1 MDCCKREK
9 KENVGKKLEYDPK
22 FQGPVRWSKRVP
34 TDVYCILLFCF
45 FWVGMLVI
53 AFYAFAEGTPSRLL
67 HPVDSRG
74 RLCGVDAGVE
84 DKPHLFF
91 FDLTACANIYQTFI
105 SSGVTNLSLDT
116 SNLFSCPTPQVCVTE
131 CPNATLTGITNNPIC
146 VDGVDTT
153 QFRSIDLSN
162 GIPDISAIP
171 AAGNLLNEIINGRC
185 APYYIL
191 STAIAERCIPTFVSV
206 DTAAG
211 TFLDFNSTVANYT
224 LDNTI
229 SISDIRDGTLAIALI
244 VNFRQLLI
252 DIYRDLTIVW
262 PYLLAGLILSAIVP
276 FLYIVLMRWLAWVV
290 VIAGIIFTYVV
301 LAGITGFSF
310 YQFWRFETSAN
321 NTNVVSD
328 AFSAAFQQLLPWWRY
343 QRETW
348 LALGI
353 IFAIFLLI
361 LSLLLIFLIPRIVL
375 AIKIIVQASRAVSSL
390 WSSLFYPFI
399 TWILLGVIAIYYI
412 VIAVFLVTA
421 TEKQF
426 SIVANDTIPVVNRTF
441 VDQAGNT
448 FIYENGSLCDI
459 IQFMEL
465 NGNTNTSDTRLIF
478 FQNDQNQTIAATLSC
493 TFLQFFTSNLL
504 IFAQFY
510 HLFGLFWTANYIVA
524 LGECALAGGFAVWYW
539 APMVKGN
546 RKIPW
551 FPVQKSS
558 LVAFI
563 YHSGSLAFGALIIA
577 IIQLIRAILAY
588 TQRQLKKHKELKV
601 IQYVLCALGCL
612 FFILEKVL
620 RYINRMAYIE
630 IAIYGYGFCRGAYHA
645 VSLLIRNVV
654 RAAVKDRVAHFIL
667 FLGKLAC
674 VGLVAVL
681 SYLFFGEYNSTLG
694 ESLWGRPLNYYLIP
708 IFILVFATYLIASG
722 FLDTYGM
729 AIDTLFI
736 CVLEDMERNHG
747 RDHRFDSKLKNAYV
761 KDGESKKKGEGTEGE
776 ESSPDDKKKKKK

>member
-1 MDCCKREK
+1 MATCCGKEG
-9 KENVGKKLEYDPK
+9 KENLGNKLQYDPG
-22 FQGPVRWSKRVP
+22 FTGPVRWSKRVP
-34 TDVYCILLFCF
+34 TDIFCILLFCF
-45 FWVGMLVI
+45 FWVGMIVI
-53 AFYAFAEGTPSRLL
+53 AFYSVAEGTPSRLL

-74 RLCGVDAGVE
+74 RLCGVDSAVA
-84 DKPHLFF
+84 DKPFLFF
-91 FDLTACANIYQTFI
+91 FDLTACASIYRTVLSGI
-105 SSGVTNLSLDT
+105 SNLSIDT
-116 SNLFSCPTPQVCVTE
+116 SNLFSCPTPQVCVST
-131 CPNATLTGITNNPIC
+131 CPNETITGITNNPIC
-146 VDGVDTT
+146 IDGVDTT
-153 QFRSIDLSN
+153 RFASIDISN
-162 GIPDISAIP
+162 GIPSISAIP
-171 AAGNLLNEIINGRC
+171 AAADLLGEIVDGRC
-185 APYYIL
+185 APYYVL
-191 STAIAERCIPTFVSV
+191 STPIADRCIPTFVSV

-211 TFLDFNSTVANYT
+211 TFLDFNSTVADYS
-224 LDNTI
+224 LDSTI
-229 SISDIRDGTLAIALI
+229 SIQDVQDGTLAIALI
-244 VNFRQLLI
+244 VNFRQFLI

-262 PYLLAGLILSAIVP
+262 PYLIGGLILSALVP

-290 VIAGIIFTYVV
+290 VIAGIVATYVL
-301 LAGITGFSF
+301 LAGITGFSY
-310 YQFWRFETSAN
+310 YQFWRFETNAN
-321 NTNVVSD
+321 STNVVSN

-353 IFAIFLLI
+353 IFSVVLLI
-361 LSLLLIFLIPRIVL
+361 LSLLLIFLIPRIIL

-399 TWILLGVIAIYYI
+399 TWILLGVIATYYV

-421 TEKQF
+421 TDKQF
-426 SIVANDTIPVVNRTF
+426 SIVTNDTIPVAARTF
-441 VDQAGNT
+441 VNLAGQSFT
-448 FIYENGSLCDI
+448 YENGSLCDI
-459 IQFMEL
+459 DEFIEL
-465 NGNTNTSDTRLIF
+465 NGNTNTSDIRLVT
-478 FQNDQNQTIAATLSC
+478 FQNDLNQTVTATISC
-493 TFLQFFTSNLL
+493 TFLQFFTSNAL

-539 APMVKGN
+539 SPVVNGN
-546 RKIPW
+546 RRTPW

-558 LVAFI
+558 VVAFV
-563 YHSGSLAFGALIIA
+563 YHSGSVAFGALIIA

-612 FFILEKVL
+612 FFILEKIL

-645 VSLLIRNVV
+645 VTLLLRNIV

-674 VGLVAVL
+674 VGLVAVV
-681 SYLFFGEYNSTLG
+681 SYLFFGEYNQTLG
-694 ESLWGRPLNYYLIP
+694 ASLWGRPLNFYLVP
-708 IFILVFATYLIASG
+708 IIILVFATYLIASG

-736 CVLEDMERNHG
+736 CVLEDLERNDGSQG
-747 RDHRFDSKLKNAYV
+747 RENRFDKKLKSAYI
-761 KDGESKKKGEGTEGE
+761 GE
-776 ESSPDDKKKKKK
+776 KKKKRTDGVEEIEVSPKK

>member
-1 MDCCKREK
+1 MCDCCTTKER
-9 KENVGKKLEYDPK
+9 KENVGEKLKYDPK
-22 FQGPVRWSKRVP
+22 FTGPVRWSKRVP
-34 TDVYCILLFCF
+34 TDVLCILLFCF
-45 FWVGMLVI
+45 FWVGMIVI
-53 AFYAFAEGTPSRLL
+53 AFYSFVEGTPSRLL

-84 DKPHLFF
+84 DKPLLFF
-91 FDLTACANIYQTFI
+91 FDLTSCANIYRTVI
-105 SSGVTNLSLDT
+105 NSGITNLSLDT
-116 SNLFSCPTPQVCVTE
+116 SNLFSCPTPQVCVSS
-131 CPNATLTGITNNPIC
+131 CPNETITGITNNPIC
-146 VDGVDTT
+146 VDEVDTT
-153 QFRSIDLSN
+153 QFQ
-162 GIPDISAIP
+162 GISLEGLTDITTIP
-171 AAGNLLNEIINGRC
+171 AAGDLLQEIVAGRC
-185 APYYIL
+185 APYYVL
-191 STAIAERCIPTFVSV
+191 STNIADRCIPTFVSV
-206 DTAAG
+206 ETATG
-211 TFLDFNSTVANYT
+211 TFLDFNSTVDQYQLNSS
-224 LDNTI
+224 I
-229 SISDIRDGTLAIALI
+229 SIQDIQDGTLAIALI
-244 VNFRQLLI
+244 VNFRQFLI

-262 PYLLAGLILSAIVP
+262 PYLLGGLLLSALVP
-276 FLYIVLMRWLAWVV
+276 FLYIVLMRWLAWVI
-290 VIAGIIFTYVV
+290 VIAGIIFTYLV

-310 YQFWRFETSAN
+310 YQFWRFETNAN
-321 NTNVVSD
+321 DTNVVSN

-353 IFAIFLLI
+353 IFAVVFLI
-361 LSLLLIFLIPRIVL
+361 LTLLLIFLIPRIIL

-426 SIVANDTIPVVNRTF
+426 SIVTNDTIPALYRTF
-441 VDQAGNT
+441 INQAGNNFT
-448 FIYENGSLCDI
+448 YENGSLCDI
-459 IQFMEL
+459 DQFTEL
-465 NGNTNTSDTRLIF
+465 NANSITNDTRLITF
-478 FQNDQNQTIAATLSC
+478 INDQNQNVTATLSC

-539 APMVKGN
+539 SPVVKGN
-546 RKIPW
+546 RRTPW

-588 TQRQLKKHKELKV
+588 AQRQLKKHKELKV

-612 FFILEKVL
+612 FFILEKIL
-620 RYINRMAYIE
+620 RYVNRMAYIE

-645 VSLLIRNVV
+645 VTLLLRNVV

-674 VGLVAVL
+674 VGLVAVV
-681 SYLFFGEYNSTLG
+681 SYLFFGEYNETLG
-694 ESLWGRPLNYYLIP
+694 ASLWGRPLNFYLVP
-708 IFILVFATYLIASG
+708 IIILVFATYLIASG

-736 CVLEDMERNHG
+736 CVLEDMERNDG
-747 RDHRFDSKLKNAYV
+747 SAGKEYRFDSKLKNAYV
-761 KDGESKKKGEGTEGE
+761 EEGKEKGELE
-776 ESSPDDKKKKKK
+776 EPSEEKKKKK